1 MIIAFIVLMIML
13 FLFFNVSKED
23 VATYGLI
30 TIAIS
35 ILGTISL
42 LIIEYFNIDDKF
54 AILLCMLLLMICGA
68 IQEYI
73 ENKNKK

>member
-1 MIIAFIVLMIML
+1 MIIAFIVLMIMW

>member
-1 MIIAFIVLMIML
+1 MIIAFIVLMIMW

-35 ILGTISL
+35 ILWTISL

>member
-1 MIIAFIVLMIML
+1 MIIAFIVLMIMW

-23 VATYGLI
+23 VATYGVI

-42 LIIEYFNIDDKF
+42 LIIEHFNIDNRF

-73 ENKNKK
+73 EKKG

>member
-42 LIIEYFNIDDKF
+42 LIIEYCNIDDKF

>member
-1 MIIAFIVLMIML
+1 MIIAFIVLMIMW

-73 ENKNKK
+73 EKK

>member
-1 MIIAFIVLMIML
+1 MIIAFIVLMIMW
-13 FLFFNVSKED
+13 FLSFNVSKED

-73 ENKNKK
+73 EKKG

>member
-1 MIIAFIVLMIML
+1 MIIAFIVLMIMW

-73 ENKNKK
+73 EKKG

>member
-1 MIIAFIVLMIML
+1 MIIAFIVLMIMW

-42 LIIEYFNIDDKF
+42 LIIEHFNIDNRF

-68 IQEYI
+68 IQEHI
-73 ENKNKK
+73 EKKG

>member
-1 MIIAFIVLMIML
+1 MIIAFIVLMIMC

-23 VATYGLI
+23 VVTYGLI

-42 LIIEYFNIDDKF
+42 LIIEHFNIDNRF

-73 ENKNKK
+73 EKKG

>member
-1 MIIAFIVLMIML
+1 MIIAFIVLMIMW

-68 IQEYI
+68 IHEYI

>member
-1 MIIAFIVLMIML
+1 MIIAFIVLMIMW

-35 ILGTISL
+35 ILWTISL

-54 AILLCMLLLMICGA
+54 AILLCMLLLMICDA

-73 ENKNKK
+73 EKKKKK

>member
-1 MIIAFIVLMIML
+1 MIIAFIVLMIMW

-35 ILGTISL
+35 ILGTISM

>member
-1 MIIAFIVLMIML
+1 MIIAFIVLMIMW

-30 TIAIS
+30 TIVIS

>member
-1 MIIAFIVLMIML
+1 MIIAFIVLMIMW

-42 LIIEYFNIDDKF
+42 LIIEHFNIDNRF

-73 ENKNKK
+73 EKKG